1 VEGRKKGRKE
11 GREGGRKEGRKEGKR
26 ACLPC
31 KAAGTG
37 DLDTT
42 KDKHMPLNTVKSVI
56 GEGDLPNI
64 LMNSSFILSALQ
76 ENSQLEPAEKISHS
90 CD

>member
-1 VEGRKKGRKE
+1 
-11 GREGGRKEGRKEGKR
+11 
-26 ACLPC
+26 
-31 KAAGTG
+31 
-37 DLDTT
+37 
-42 KDKHMPLNTVKSVI
+42 MPLNTVKSVI